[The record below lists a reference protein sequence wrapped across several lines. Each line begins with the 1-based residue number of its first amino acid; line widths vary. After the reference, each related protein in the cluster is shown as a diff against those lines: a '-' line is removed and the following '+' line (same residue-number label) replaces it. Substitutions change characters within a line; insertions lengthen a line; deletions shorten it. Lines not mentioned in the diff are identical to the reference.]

1 MTEVLTTGLVPRQF
15 YSLTPAGQPRRGTKK
30 PHKMTTQ
37 ALCSRKSDRQQTTAG
52 EGEIRG
58 QDALERGEK
67 KKNQDESWP
76 ADAGVTSCSR
86 EQNTAQEAD
95 GGNLKDHSLN
105 FKGLFQG

>member
-1 MTEVLTTGLVPRQF
+1 MRWKG
-15 YSLTPAGQPRRGTKK
+15 G
-30 PHKMTTQ
+30 
-37 ALCSRKSDRQQTTAG
+37 
-52 EGEIRG
+52 
-58 QDALERGEK
+58 K

-95 GGNLKDHSLN
+95 GGNLKDHSLS

>member
-1 MTEVLTTGLVPRQF
+1 MTEVLTTGLIPRQF
-15 YSLTPAGQPRRGTKK
+15 YSLTPAGQPCRGTKK
-30 PHKMTTQ
+30 PHRTTTR

-58 QDALERGEK
+58 QDALERGK
-67 KKNQDESWP
+67 KKQDESWP

-86 EQNTAQEAD
+86 EQNTAQGFD
-95 GGNLKDHSLN
+95 GGNFKDHSLN